1 MHPEQV
7 MTDTERKQL
16 AQIADL
22 KAANSRSQSAAT
34 ITLQT
39 TLKLLTK
46 ELTSTREALEDA
58 NTAKTL
64 LSKELYRALE
74 QIADLECTVK
84 IATETAN
91 QAAEARLKPM
101 IELENVENEKAKIE
115 ANALGDHVEWR

>member
-7 MTDTERKQL
+7 MTDTERAQL

-22 KAANSRSQSAAT
+22 KTAKSRSQSAAT

-58 NTAKTL
+58 NRAKTL
-64 LSKELYRALE
+64 LSKELYRARE
-74 QIADLECTVK
+74 QIAELECAVK
-84 IATETAN
+84 IAARDRESGSGG
-91 QAAEARLKPM
+91 AA
-101 IELENVENEKAKIE
+101 KA
-115 ANALGDHVEWR
+115 GD

>member
-22 KAANSRSQSAAT
+22 KTAKSRSQSAAT
-34 ITLQT
+34 IRT
-39 TLKLLTK
+39 TITLLTK

-58 NTAKTL
+58 NTAQML

-74 QIADLECTVK
+74 RIAELECTVK
-84 IATETAN
+84 LATETAN
-91 QAAEARLKPM
+91 QGASG
-101 IELENVENEKAKIE
+101 ENR
-115 ANALGDHVEWR
+115 GRF